1 MHEVISRISKDSEAR
16 MAKSIETLKQ
26 ALEKVRTGRAHAG
39 LLEHIHVEYYG
50 SRTPLSQVANIAVAD
65 ARALTVTPYDKSM
78 VQAIEK
84 AIQES
89 GLGLNPAV
97 AGQTIRVP
105 LPVLTEERR
114 KELGKVVRNE
124 GEEAKIA
131 IRNVR
136 RDGLTHLKEALKK
149 KEISEDDEKRAHEMI
164 QKLTDRFTADV
175 DKLVAAKERDLMAV

>member
-1 MHEVISRISKDSEAR
+1 MQEVISKISQDAEAR
-16 MAKSIETLKQ
+16 MAKSVEALKL

-50 SRTPLSQVANIAVAD
+50 SRTPLNQVANIAVAD
-65 ARALTVTPYDKSM
+65 ARSLAVTPYDKSM

-124 GEEAKIA
+124 GEDAKIA

-136 RDGLTHLKEALKK
+136 RDGITHLKEALKK
-149 KEISEDDEKRAHEMI
+149 KEISEDDEKRAHDMV

-175 DKLVAAKERDLMAV
+175 DKVIAAKERDLMAI